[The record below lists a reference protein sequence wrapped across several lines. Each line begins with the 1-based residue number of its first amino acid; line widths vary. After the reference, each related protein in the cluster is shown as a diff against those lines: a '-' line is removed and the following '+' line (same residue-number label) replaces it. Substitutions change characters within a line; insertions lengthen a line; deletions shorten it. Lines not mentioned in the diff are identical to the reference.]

1 MDQQDGSKEHQIP
14 FRKILAIYFKASR
27 KRVLSMLIIS
37 SIFFLLLTS
46 IVIVSY
52 SIYQDSFYSYIE
64 TNHNWLN
71 DNKISVASYVRIE
84 ESEKIES
91 NYLMKG
97 IDEATT
103 ELENIMPNVLKNYAG
118 GIETRFYNFTSY
130 NDYSTIF
137 VSTYDDTLL
146 NLIKNNLHSGR
157 LPENSTEILY
167 YDALNR
173 FSFEIGD
180 ILNLTE
186 KIVYNDYPTTTKCQ
200 IVGIVKNL
208 ESIFYTNNIST
219 DILKET
225 GNYFI
230 TNSTCFYNLV
240 NEIVKESHGL
250 SVFIDFEYT
259 FSVKHLKTNKYVN
272 ALNAIHWDEDF
283 SFNYLPNL
291 LYNAFCADLMYA
303 LNNFKMNWYLTIY
316 NQLLIC
322 SPFMLLIG
330 FISVEIYRTGNFE
343 KRAKYRLL
351 KTHGMDNQ
359 SLAKFLFYE
368 NLILFGSS
376 LLIGLCVSL
385 IVDYFV
391 VRSLNLSP
399 NVSYIAGFSNVSS
412 IFMILGIFLGFFL
425 INYLIDLLQLR
436 KTKVTI
442 MEEYETKKKRF
453 LSKIFS
459 LPELN
464 FLVPGIIFTIFGLLI
479 SYLTYD
485 GGNYFESIINV
496 NFFIGFSILA
506 VLGIL
511 FLLLA
516 VLLFLRRGM
525 TYLWYRIGDSAWK
538 NTKSYFSLALKHLS
552 VYIRNYK
559 NTIMVFFLI
568 GLCVTPGLI
577 IAKSVDEHTT
587 LEANLSVGCSDILVE
602 NWNID
607 EGLESNISS
616 IEGVELSTVLSNIN
630 LVVEDS
636 SGFDD
641 SQNIINF
648 YVISNITEYVEI
660 VDFTLLTQDGYSKN
674 DITMLETDL
683 TYLMNRKYAR
693 KNDYHKDE
701 IFSTVKIFPT
711 IHQPKEL
718 EYLND
723 FSYFPLI
730 PRRKF
735 EGDLFYELFNQPT
748 YIDLV
753 VSENTVDLILEYTAR
768 ERTQKDYL
776 LIKTVEGANITAVQE
791 ELTSKYQLTTYTYED
806 HLTSMDSTL
815 NSVGLKLFKIITILS
830 IVLTVVYG
838 SFKAANIYKE
848 RLRLLEIFVRNG
860 ARRWL
865 IVGNFSVEFILVILV
880 PIIVSIGIT
889 SPYLNNVSS
898 FMLNLVTEYTTF
910 TLWCPWWVAILTG
923 LLALFGVL
931 IGWCTSL
938 YFFVKSY
945 RSSKSE

>member
-14 FRKILAIYFKASR
+14 IRKILAIYFKASR

-71 DNKISVASYVRIE
+71 DNEISV
-84 ESEKIES
+84 ESHKSLENPVTLAS
-91 NYLMKG
+91 NYLMNR
-97 IDEATT
+97 IEEATT
-103 ELENIMPNVLKNYAG
+103 QLENMIPNILKKSAG
-118 GIETRFYNFTSY
+118 VIEISLSNFISY
-130 NDYSTIF
+130 NNYFGIF
-137 VSTYDDTLL
+137 LSTYDNTAL
-146 NLIKNNLHSGR
+146 NLITNNLHSGR

-167 YDALNR
+167 YNALNQ

-180 ILNLTE
+180 VLNLTG
-186 KIVYNDYPTTTKCQ
+186 KIVYNDYPEITKCQ
-200 IVGIVKNL
+200 IVGIVNNL
-208 ESIFYTNNIST
+208 DSIFYNNNIST
-219 DILKET
+219 DILRET
-225 GNYFI
+225 SNYFI
-230 TNSTCFYNLV
+230 TTSNYFSNLV
-240 NEIVKESHGL
+240 NEIDNKDH
-250 SVFIDFEYT
+250 SVGVYIDFEYT
-259 FSVKHLKTNKYVN
+259 FSVKHLKTNKYIK
-272 ALNAIHWDEDF
+272 ALNE
-283 SFNYLPNL
+283 
-291 LYNAFCADLMYA
+291 YNWGSMQFCKDLMYA
-303 LNNFKMNWYLTIY
+303 LNNFKMNWYLTLY

-330 FISVEIYRTGNFE
+330 FISVEIYRTSNFE

-376 LLIGLCVSL
+376 LLIGLCLSL
-385 IVDYFV
+385 IVDYFI

-412 IFMILGIFLGFFL
+412 IFIILGFFLGFFL

-525 TYLWYRIGDSAWK
+525 TYLLYRIGDSVWK

-577 IAKSVDEHTT
+577 ITKSVDTHTT
-587 LEANLSVGCSDILVE
+587 LEANLSVGCADILVE

-630 LVVEDS
+630 LNVEDS
-636 SGFDD
+636 SVFDD
-641 SQNIINF
+641 SQHIINF

-674 DITMLETDL
+674 DITKLETDL

-701 IFSTVKIFPT
+701 IFSNMKIFPT
-711 IHQPKEL
+711 IFHPKEL
-718 EYLND
+718 TYISD

-735 EGDLFYELFNQPT
+735 EGDFFYELFNQPT

-753 VSENTVDLILEYTAR
+753 VSENTVDLILENTVR
-768 ERTQKDYL
+768 ERFQKDYL

-791 ELTSKYQLTTYTYED
+791 ELSTKYQLTAYTYED
-806 HLTSMDSTL
+806 YLTSIDSTL
-815 NSVGLKLFKIITILS
+815 NSLGLKLFKIITILS

-838 SFKAANIYKE
+838 CFKAANIYKE

-889 SPYLNNVSS
+889 IPYLNNVSS

-910 TLWCPWWVAILTG
+910 TLWYPWWVAILTG
-923 LLALFGVL
+923 LLALFCGL
-931 IGWCTSL
+931 IGWFTSL
-938 YFFVKSY
+938 YLFVKSY
-945 RSSKSE
+945 RPYKSE

>member
-14 FRKILAIYFKASR
+14 IRKILAIYFKASR

-52 SIYQDSFYSYIE
+52 STYQDSFYSYIE

-71 DNKISVASYVRIE
+71 DNKISV
-84 ESEKIES
+84 ESKRGITDSVTLAS

-97 IDEATT
+97 IEEVTT
-103 ELENIMPNVLKNYAG
+103 KLENIIPSIVKKSAG
-118 GIETRFYNFTSY
+118 VIEVSLFNFISY
-130 NDYSTIF
+130 NNYFGIF
-137 VSTYDDTLL
+137 LSTYDNTAL
-146 NLIKNNLHSGR
+146 NLITNNLHSGR

-167 YDALNR
+167 YNSINQ
-173 FSFEIGD
+173 FSFEISD
-180 ILNLTE
+180 ILNLTVE
-186 KIVYNDYPTTTKCQ
+186 RVYNDYPEITECQ
-200 IVGIVKNL
+200 IVGIVNNL
-208 ESIFYTNNIST
+208 DSIFYNNNIST
-219 DILKET
+219 DILRET
-225 GNYFI
+225 SNYFI
-230 TNSTCFYNLV
+230 TTNDYFSNLV
-240 NEIVKESHGL
+240 NDINNKDNSLGVY
-250 SVFIDFEYT
+250 IDFEYT
-259 FSVKHLKTNKYVN
+259 FSVKHLKTNKYIK
-272 ALNAIHWDEDF
+272 ALNEYQWEDKLF
-283 SFNYLPNL
+283 VYLPNPDPFH
-291 LYNAFCADLMYA
+291 FCEDLMYA

-376 LLIGLCVSL
+376 LLIGLCLSL

-464 FLVPGIIFTIFGLLI
+464 FLVPGIILTIFGLLI
-479 SYLTYD
+479 SYLAYND
-485 GGNYFESIINV
+485 GDYFESIINV

-525 TYLWYRIGDSAWK
+525 TYLWHRIGSSAWK
-538 NTKSYFSLALKHLS
+538 NAKSYFSLALKHLS

-577 IAKSVDEHTT
+577 IAKSTDEHNT

-602 NWNID
+602 NWNIEED
-607 EGLESNISS
+607 LEANISR

-630 LVVEDS
+630 LNVEDS
-636 SGFDD
+636 GEFGGL
-641 SQNIINF
+641 QYIINF

-674 DITMLETDL
+674 DITKLETDL

-693 KNDYHKDE
+693 KNDYDKDE
-701 IFSTVKIFPT
+701 IFSNMKIFPT

-735 EGDLFYELFNQPT
+735 EGAIFYDLFNQPT

-753 VSENTVDLILEYTAR
+753 VSDNTMDLILEYSAR
-768 ERTQKDYL
+768 ERFQKDYL

-791 ELTSKYQLTTYTYED
+791 ELSSKYQLTAYTYED
-806 HLTSMDSTL
+806 YLTSMDSTL
-815 NSVGLKLFKIITILS
+815 NSLGLKLFRIITMLS

-838 SFKAANIYKE
+838 CFKAANIYKE

-860 ARRWL
+860 ARRGL
-865 IVGNFSVEFILVILV
+865 IIVNFSVEFILVILV

-889 SPYLNNVSS
+889 VPYLNNVSS

-910 TLWCPWWVAILTG
+910 TLWYPWWVAILTG

-938 YFFVKSY
+938 YLFVKSY
-945 RSSKSE
+945 RSYKSE

>member
-1 MDQQDGSKEHQIP
+1 MDQQDGSTEPQIP
-14 FRKILAIYFKASR
+14 IRKILAIYFKASR

-71 DNKISVASYVRIE
+71 DNEISVESHRSLEDPVTLATNHLMNRIE
-84 ESEKIES
+84 EV
-91 NYLMKG
+91 
-97 IDEATT
+97 TT
-103 ELENIMPNVLKNYAG
+103 QLENMIPNILKKSAG
-118 GIETRFYNFTSY
+118 VIEISLHNFISY
-130 NDYSTIF
+130 NNYFGIF
-137 VSTYDDTLL
+137 LSTYDNTAL
-146 NLIKNNLHSGR
+146 NLLTNNLHSGR

-167 YDALNR
+167 YNALNQ

-180 ILNLTE
+180 VLNLTGQ
-186 KIVYNDYPTTTKCQ
+186 IVYNDYPEITKCQ
-200 IVGIVKNL
+200 IVGIVNNL
-208 ESIFYTNNIST
+208 DSIFYNNNIST
-219 DILKET
+219 DILRET
-225 GNYFI
+225 SNYFI
-230 TNSTCFYNLV
+230 TTSNYFSNLV
-240 NEIVKESHGL
+240 NEIDNKVHG
-250 SVFIDFEYT
+250 VDVYIDFEYT
-259 FSVKHLKTNKYVN
+259 FSVKHLKTNKYIK
-272 ALNAIHWDEDF
+272 ALNE
-283 SFNYLPNL
+283 
-291 LYNAFCADLMYA
+291 YNWESMLFCEDLMYA

-376 LLIGLCVSL
+376 LLIGLCLSL

-464 FLVPGIIFTIFGLLI
+464 FLVPGIILTIFGLLI
-479 SYLTYD
+479 SYLAYA

-577 IAKSVDEHTT
+577 IAKSTEEHNT

-607 EGLESNISS
+607 EGLESNISR

-636 SGFDD
+636 SVFDD
-641 SQNIINF
+641 SQYIINF

-660 VDFTLLTQDGYSKN
+660 VNFTLLTQDGYSKN
-674 DITMLETDL
+674 DITTLETDL

-701 IFSTVKIFPT
+701 IFSNMKIFPT
-711 IHQPKEL
+711 IFHPKEL
-718 EYLND
+718 TYISD

-730 PRRKF
+730 PIRKF
-735 EGDLFYELFNQPT
+735 EGDFFYDLFNQPI

-753 VSENTVDLILEYTAR
+753 VSENTVDLILEHTVR
-768 ERTQKDYL
+768 ERFQKDYL

-791 ELTSKYQLTTYTYED
+791 ALSSKYHLTAYTYED
-806 HLTSMDSTL
+806 YLTSIDSTL
-815 NSVGLKLFKIITILS
+815 NSLGLNLFKIITILS

-838 SFKAANIYKE
+838 CFKAANIYKE

-860 ARRWL
+860 AGRGL
-865 IVGNFSVEFILVILV
+865 IVVNFSVEFILVILV

-889 SPYLNNVSS
+889 IPYLNNVSS

-910 TLWCPWWVAILTG
+910 TLWFPWWVAILIG
-923 LLALFGVL
+923 LLALFFVL

-938 YFFVKSY
+938 YLFVKTY
-945 RSSKSE
+945 RTHKSE